1 MSKDKHAQV
10 NSIYEAFRYIM
21 AKDEEKYTDADIDTY
36 LRMDD
41 FLREMCELA
50 TNGWVE
56 EGRSSTLEN
65 GEPRETFG
73 SVYETYRAMMD
84 DEDISDEE
92 IDRILDFD
100 PLQKIGYNV
109 VMHGGTLEEYG
120 INFRFAEFPPDL

>member
-1 MSKDKHAQV
+1 MSKDKHAPV
-10 NSIYEAFRYIM
+10 NSIYEACRYIM
-21 AKDEEKYTDADIDTY
+21 AKDEEKYTDDDIDTY

-65 GEPRETFG
+65 GEPRETFD
-73 SVYETYRAMMD
+73 SIYETYRAMMD

-120 INFRFAEFPPDL
+120 DEFTI